1 MWRLTPARRRGV
13 EILDDP
19 ATPSDMR
26 DRSMADVT
34 RANALFGGTRSAMRA
49 FRTVLPHLPREAVL
63 LDVGTGLG
71 DIPARAITE
80 AQGAGVALT
89 AIGLDAAE
97 SLFNAAR
104 ARLSA
109 AVVGDA
115 MRLPFETGC
124 AEVVTCS
131 QVLHHFVEADAR
143 RVIAELQRVSR
154 DWVIIS
160 DLNRSWFAASGFWL
174 ASTGLGMHP
183 ITRHDG
189 VTSVLRGFTSGE
201 LEDLVREVT
210 GVTPAIRRGVFW
222 RLSATWRKRLS

>member
-1 MWRLTPARRRGV
+1 MWRLTPLRRRGV

-19 ATPSDMR
+19 ATPIDAR

-34 RANALFGGTRSAMRA
+34 RANTLFGGTRSAIRA
-49 FRTVLPHLPREAVL
+49 FRSVLPHLPRNAAL
-63 LDVGTGLG
+63 LDVGTGFG
-71 DIPARAITE
+71 DMPARATIE
-80 AQGAGVALT
+80 ARRAGIALT
-89 AIGLDAAE
+89 TIGLDAAE
-97 SLFNAAR
+97 SLFKTSR

-115 MRLPFETGC
+115 MRLPFANDS

-131 QVLHHFVEADAR
+131 QVLHHFVEDDAR

-160 DLNRSWFAASGFWL
+160 DLERSWLAASSFWL
-174 ASTGLGMHP
+174 ASTGLRFHP

-189 VTSVLRGFTSGE
+189 FTSVLRGFTSRE
-201 LEDLVREVT
+201 LEGLVRVVT
-210 GVTPAIRRGVFW
+210 GATPTIRRGVFW
-222 RLSATWRKRLS
+222 RLSATWRKRLP